1 MDLTYITLEE
11 AAVYEGM
18 KYRGM
23 ASRVNRNPDEYDL
36 KTQPREGGGRP
47 QVLVSVASLSPRPAG
62 PTKLLRQLIR
72 KRLRPAG
79 KKRRPG
85 MWKQI

>member
-36 KTQPREGGGRP
+36 KLSREKAEGVRK
-47 QVLVSVASLSPRPAG
+47 SLSQLPPCLPRPAG